1 MHALC
6 REWMRNR
13 NKSKLEKLVFTE
25 DGAALVADVEAN
37 GDVTESPGLE
47 ILEVSTYR
55 PEFDLQQL
63 SGLQG
68 LTESF
73 EDIDGVTERPGN
85 GLLETDLQQLLAE
98 LSKDRFKAPANPW
111 DIRTAAEMFRNRHN
125 NNENKINVKE
135 VRSFFLNLYTL
146 IKFEYRLSF

>member
-98 LSKDRFKAPANPW
+98 LSRDRFKAPANPW

>member
-68 LTESF
+68 LTESV
-73 EDIDGVTERPGN
+73 EDIEGVTERPGN

-98 LSKDRFKAPANPW
+98 LSRDRFKAPANPW

>member
-1 MHALC
+1 MHASC

-25 DGAALVADVEAN
+25 DGAAVVADEGAS
-37 GDVTESPGLE
+37 GDVTELPGLE

-68 LTESF
+68 LTDSL
-73 EDIDGVTERPGN
+73 EDIDGVTERPGS
-85 GLLETDLQQLLAE
+85 GLLETDLQKLLAE
-98 LSKDRFKAPANPW
+98 LSRDRFKAPANPW

-125 NNENKINVKE
+125 NEKNKINVKE
-135 VRSFFLNLYTL
+135 VSCYLFYESKN
-146 IKFEYRLSF
+146 IKYS